1 MAGERIDGQVP
12 FAGVDYNTKPA
23 RVSRSYASLWMLRSQ
38 WYILIL
44 SHPHENGKGP
54 LTPACP

>member
-23 RVSRSYASLWMLRSQ
+23 RVSRSHAKLKTWMHCVVVVCHHS
-38 WYILIL
+38 IT
-44 SHPHENGKGP
+44 
-54 LTPACP
+54 TP